1 MRVILSRINKFM
13 NPLKQI
19 KAFVISL
26 LLFPMIHLVAKE
38 APDQVFEIRFEK
50 HHFTP
55 LNLVVPAGQQVR
67 IRVVNSSAE
76 TIEFESFKLNREKVI
91 EPGKTVTVDLQPL
104 KAGSYDF
111 YDDFH
116 ADVPEGE
123 IVAR

>member
-1 MRVILSRINKFM
+1 M
-13 NPLKQI
+13 NGWLPTSKVVKVFL
-19 KAFVISL
+19 ISG
-26 LLFPMIHLVAKE
+26 LLFAIIRLA
-38 APDQVFEIRFEK
+38 ASDALDQVFEIRFER
-50 HHFTP
+50 HRFTP
-55 LNLVVPAGQQVR
+55 QSLVVPAGRQLR
-67 IRVVNSSAE
+67 IRVVNLTAE

-91 EPGKTVTVDLQPL
+91 EPGKTVMVDLRPL